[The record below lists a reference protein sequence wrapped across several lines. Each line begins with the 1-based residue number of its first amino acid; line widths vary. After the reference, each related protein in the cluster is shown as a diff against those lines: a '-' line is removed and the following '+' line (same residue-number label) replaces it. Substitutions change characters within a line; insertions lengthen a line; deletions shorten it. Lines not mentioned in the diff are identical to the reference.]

1 MSKRSLWA
9 VSTLATVAAFAA
21 ALLAIS
27 SCGGGK
33 SGGGVSTPSEPPP
46 VAGSKTV
53 MIQITDD
60 MYNPKDVVINAGDT
74 VEWVSATSTTT
85 HTVTADNGSFDSGM
99 IFTGPGKT
107 FSQTFPNS
115 GVTINYHCRTHQ
127 ACCGMQGAIKVGI
140 TAPPPLPGY

>member
-9 VSTLATVAAFAA
+9 VSTLATVAAFAV
-21 ALLAIS
+21 ALLVIS

-33 SGGGVSTPSEPPP
+33 SGGGASTPSEPP
-46 VAGSKTV
+46 VSGAKTV
-53 MIQITDD
+53 MIQIMDD
-60 MYNPKDVVINAGDT
+60 VFTPKDVVINAGDT

-99 IFTGPGKT
+99 IFSGPGKT
-107 FSQTFPNS
+107 FSQTFPTS
-115 GVTINYHCRTHQ
+115 GVTINYHCKTHQ

>member
-1 MSKRSLWA
+1 MSKRSWA
-9 VSTLATVAAFAA
+9 VATFATLAASVVS
-21 ALLAIS
+21 LLVIS
-27 SCGGGK
+27 SCGGGGK
-33 SGGGVSTPSEPPP
+33 SGSSATMPTEPP

-53 MIQITDD
+53 MIQIVDD
-60 MYNPKDVVINAGDT
+60 SFNPKDVVINAGDT

-107 FSQTFPNS
+107 FSQTFPTS
-115 GVTINYHCRTHQ
+115 GVTINYHCKTHQ
-127 ACCGMQGAIKVGI
+127 ACCGMQGAVKVGN